1 MGCDKK
7 QVPFEDDKQEK
18 QMQQQ
23 VLRLRRRMTTEKQK
37 QPQQQIPF
45 GDDKRERQKREQQQP
60 QLQQQLQ
67 IPFGDDKREK
77 QNRRPDF
84 RRAFLFSLPTK
95 LIHSLVV
102 CVGDGVKV
110 GYVEGCALYYD
121 VFVVDL

>member
-23 VLRLRRRMTTEKQK
+23 VLRLRRRMTTKKQK
-37 QPQQQIPF
+37 QPQ
-45 GDDKRERQKREQQQP
+45 E
-60 QLQQQLQ
+60 Q